1 MKFIGWIFGILVV
14 IGHIWT
20 TVIGFQEGG
29 FLGGILTL
37 ILPLLSEIYWVIK
50 MIGENTG
57 YVVYTLLCA
66 FVFLP
71 LANIFT
77 KS

>member
-1 MKFIGWIFGILVV
+1 MKFIGWIFGILVA

-29 FLGGILTL
+29 FIGGLLTL
-37 ILPLLSEIYWVIK
+37 IIPFLSEIYWLIK
-50 MIGENTG
+50 MIGENTP
-57 YVVYTLLCA
+57 YIVFTIMCA

-71 LANIFT
+71 LAKMLTN
-77 KS
+77 S